1 MTLHYL
7 DVMFMDSVYK
17 LNGERSISAVYHLF
31 KGKKSSQTIQ
41 DASLFELS
49 TYFGCYPGFTRE
61 QMNRSALKLEDKHYI
76 RRKTDE
82 TFIITDTGQHMLNQH
97 FTEKPMPAYFHGA
110 KFHDKAK
117 MLWMRLSLLVQVL
130 SHYMAGSTHY
140 VPIQRDVSVQSWT
153 KSFLKQHQ
161 QKNKLSQ
168 DLHQELERL
177 LERLSDQEALLFIYS
192 LTSNDR
198 IGRTYQ
204 QMAEWM
210 KEDVWYVYV
219 LFWNVLH
226 YFIQSAQKGEAP
238 ILQQLI
244 GDLEFKRVLTT
255 STHKTLELV
264 QKGFDIDQIAHIRSL
279 KKATIEDHIVELSIH
294 EPNFS
299 IDPYVSL
306 EEQRSIHAVARELQ
320 TNKMKLI
327 KETLEHPFTYF
338 QIRLALTRMVKA
350 NG

>member
-7 DVMFMDSVYK
+7 DVMLMDSVYK

-49 TYFGCYPGFTRE
+49 RYFGCYPGFTRD
-61 QMNRSALKLEDKHYI
+61 QLNRSALKLEEKHYI
-76 RRKTDE
+76 RKTDE
-82 TFIITDTGQHMLNQH
+82 TLSITGAGQQMLHQH
-97 FTEKPMPAYFHGA
+97 FSEKPMPAYFHGA
-110 KFHDKAK
+110 KYHDKAK

-130 SHYMAGSTHY
+130 SHHMAGSHQY

-161 QKNKLSQ
+161 QKSKLSEE
-168 DLHQELERL
+168 LHHELEKL
-177 LERLSDQEALLFIYS
+177 LMNLSDQEALIFVYS
-192 LTSNDR
+192 LTSHER

-210 KEDVWYVYV
+210 KEDVWYVYL

-238 ILQQLI
+238 TLQKLV

-264 QKGFDIDQIAHIRSL
+264 QKGFDIEQIAHIRSL

-294 EPNFS
+294 EPSFS
-299 IDPYVSL
+299 IDPYVSIK
-306 EEQRSIHAVARELQ
+306 EQREILAVARELQ

-327 KETLEHPFTYF
+327 KEKLEHPFTYF

>member
-7 DVMFMDSVYK
+7 DVMLMDSVYK

-49 TYFGCYPGFTRE
+49 RYFGCYPGFTRD
-61 QMNRSALKLEDKHYI
+61 QLNRSALKLEEKHYI
-76 RRKTDE
+76 RKTDE
-82 TFIITDTGQHMLNQH
+82 TLSITEAGQRMLHQH
-97 FTEKPMPAYFHGA
+97 FSEKPMPAYFHGA
-110 KFHDKAK
+110 KYHDKAK

-130 SHYMAGSTHY
+130 SHHMAGSHQY

-161 QKNKLSQ
+161 QKSKLSEE
-168 DLHQELERL
+168 LHHELEKL
-177 LERLSDQEALLFIYS
+177 LISLSDQEALIFVYS
-192 LTSNDR
+192 LTSNER

-210 KEDVWYVYV
+210 KEDVWYVYL

-238 ILQQLI
+238 ILQQLV

-264 QKGFDIDQIAHIRSL
+264 QKGFDIEQIAHIRSL

-294 EPNFS
+294 EPSFS
-299 IDPYVSL
+299 IDPYVSIK
-306 EEQRSIHAVARELQ
+306 EQREILAVARELQ

-327 KETLEHPFTYF
+327 KEKLEHPFTYF

>member
-7 DVMFMDSVYK
+7 DVMLMDSVYK

-49 TYFGCYPGFTRE
+49 RYFGCYPGFTRD
-61 QMNRSALKLEDKHYI
+61 QLNRSALKLEEKHYI
-76 RRKTDE
+76 RKTDE
-82 TFIITDTGQHMLNQH
+82 TLSITEAGQRMLHQH
-97 FTEKPMPAYFHGA
+97 FSEKPMPAYFHGA
-110 KFHDKAK
+110 KYHDKAK

-130 SHYMAGSTHY
+130 SHHMAGSHQY

-161 QKNKLSQ
+161 QKSKLSEE
-168 DLHQELERL
+168 LHHELEKL
-177 LERLSDQEALLFIYS
+177 LMSLSDHEALIFVYS
-192 LTSNDR
+192 LTSNGR

-210 KEDVWYVYV
+210 KEDVWYVYL

-238 ILQQLI
+238 ILQQLV

-264 QKGFDIDQIAHIRSL
+264 QKGFDIEQIAHIRSL

-294 EPNFS
+294 EPSFS
-299 IDPYVSL
+299 IDPYVSIK
-306 EEQRSIHAVARELQ
+306 EQREILAVARELQ

-327 KETLEHPFTYF
+327 KEKLEHPFTYF

>member
-7 DVMFMDSVYK
+7 DVMLMDSVYK

-49 TYFGCYPGFTRE
+49 RYFGCYPGFTRD
-61 QMNRSALKLEDKHYI
+61 QLNRSALKLEEKHYI
-76 RRKTDE
+76 RKNDE
-82 TFIITDTGQHMLNQH
+82 TLSITEAGQQMLHQH
-97 FTEKPMPAYFHGA
+97 FSEKPMPAYFHGA
-110 KFHDKAK
+110 KYHDKAK

-130 SHYMAGSTHY
+130 SHHMAGSHQY

-161 QKNKLSQ
+161 QKSKLSEE
-168 DLHQELERL
+168 LHHELEKL
-177 LERLSDQEALLFIYS
+177 LMNLSDQEALIFVYS
-192 LTSNDR
+192 LTSHER

-210 KEDVWYVYV
+210 KEDVWYVYL

-238 ILQQLI
+238 TLQKLV

-264 QKGFDIDQIAHIRSL
+264 QKGFDIEQIAHIRSL

-294 EPNFS
+294 EPSFS
-299 IDPYVSL
+299 IDPYVSIK
-306 EEQRSIHAVARELQ
+306 EQREILAVARELQ

-327 KETLEHPFTYF
+327 KEKLEHPFTYF

>member
-7 DVMFMDSVYK
+7 DVMLMDSVYK

-49 TYFGCYPGFTRE
+49 RYFGCYPGFTRD
-61 QMNRSALKLEDKHYI
+61 QLNRSALKLEEKHYI
-76 RRKTDE
+76 RKTDE
-82 TFIITDTGQHMLNQH
+82 TLSITEAGQQLLHQY
-97 FTEKPMPAYFHGA
+97 FSEKPMPAYFHGA
-110 KFHDKAK
+110 KYHDKAK

-130 SHYMAGSTHY
+130 SHHMAGSHQY

-161 QKNKLSQ
+161 QKSKLSEE
-168 DLHQELERL
+168 LHHELEKL
-177 LERLSDQEALLFIYS
+177 LMNLSDQEALIFVYS
-192 LTSNDR
+192 LTSHER

-210 KEDVWYVYV
+210 KEDVWYVYL

-238 ILQQLI
+238 TLQKLV

-264 QKGFDIDQIAHIRSL
+264 QKGFDIEQIAHIRSL

-294 EPNFS
+294 EPSFS
-299 IDPYVSL
+299 IDPYVSIK
-306 EEQRSIHAVARELQ
+306 EQREILAVARELQ

-327 KETLEHPFTYF
+327 KEKLEHPFTYF

>member
-7 DVMFMDSVYK
+7 DVMLMDSVYK

-49 TYFGCYPGFTRE
+49 RYFGCYPGFTRD
-61 QMNRSALKLEDKHYI
+61 QLNRSALKLEEKHYI
-76 RRKTDE
+76 RKTDE
-82 TFIITDTGQHMLNQH
+82 TLSITEAGERMLHQH
-97 FTEKPMPAYFHGA
+97 FSEKPMPAYFHGA
-110 KFHDKAK
+110 KYHDKAK
-117 MLWMRLSLLVQVL
+117 ILWMRLSLLVQVL
-130 SHYMAGSTHY
+130 SHHMAGSHQY

-161 QKNKLSQ
+161 QKSKLSEE
-168 DLHQELERL
+168 LHHELEKL
-177 LERLSDQEALLFIYS
+177 LMSLSDQEALIFVYS
-192 LTSNDR
+192 LTSNER

-210 KEDVWYVYV
+210 KEDVWYVYL

-238 ILQQLI
+238 ILQQLV

-264 QKGFDIDQIAHIRSL
+264 QKGFDIEQIAHIRSL

-294 EPNFS
+294 EPSFS
-299 IDPYVSL
+299 IDPYVSIK
-306 EEQRSIHAVARELQ
+306 EQREILAVARELQ

-327 KETLEHPFTYF
+327 KEKLEHPFTYF

>member
-7 DVMFMDSVYK
+7 DVMLMDSVYK
-17 LNGERSISAVYHLF
+17 LNDERSISAVYHLF

-49 TYFGCYPGFTRE
+49 RYFGCYPGFTRD
-61 QMNRSALKLEDKHYI
+61 QLNRSALKLEEKHYI
-76 RRKTDE
+76 RKNDE
-82 TFIITDTGQHMLNQH
+82 TLSITEAGQQMLHQH
-97 FTEKPMPAYFHGA
+97 FSEKPMPAYFHGA
-110 KFHDKAK
+110 KYHDKAK

-130 SHYMAGSTHY
+130 SHHMAGSHQY

-161 QKNKLSQ
+161 QKSKLSEE
-168 DLHQELERL
+168 LHHELEKL
-177 LERLSDQEALLFIYS
+177 LMNLSDQEALIFVYS
-192 LTSNDR
+192 LTSHER

-210 KEDVWYVYV
+210 KEDVWYVYL

-226 YFIQSAQKGEAP
+226 YFIQAAQKGEAP
-238 ILQQLI
+238 TLQKLV

-264 QKGFDIDQIAHIRSL
+264 QKGFDIEQIAHIRSL

-294 EPNFS
+294 EPSFS
-299 IDPYVSL
+299 IDPYVSIK
-306 EEQRSIHAVARELQ
+306 EQREILAVARELQ

-327 KETLEHPFTYF
+327 KEKLEHPFTYF

>member
-7 DVMFMDSVYK
+7 DVMLMDSVYK

-49 TYFGCYPGFTRE
+49 RYFGCYPGFTRD
-61 QMNRSALKLEDKHYI
+61 QLNRSALKLEEKHYF
-76 RRKTDE
+76 RKNDE
-82 TFIITDTGQHMLNQH
+82 TLSITEAGQQMLHQH
-97 FTEKPMPAYFHGA
+97 FSEKPMPAYFHGA
-110 KFHDKAK
+110 KYHDKAK

-130 SHYMAGSTHY
+130 SHHMAGSHQY

-161 QKNKLSQ
+161 QKSKLSEE
-168 DLHQELERL
+168 LHHELEKL
-177 LERLSDQEALLFIYS
+177 LMNLSDQEALIFVYS
-192 LTSNDR
+192 LTSHER

-210 KEDVWYVYV
+210 KEDVWYVYL

-226 YFIQSAQKGEAP
+226 YFIQAAQKGEAP
-238 ILQQLI
+238 TLQKLV

-264 QKGFDIDQIAHIRSL
+264 QKGFDIEQIAHIRSL

-294 EPNFS
+294 EPSFS
-299 IDPYVSL
+299 IDPYVSIK
-306 EEQRSIHAVARELQ
+306 EQREILAVARELQ

-327 KETLEHPFTYF
+327 KEKLEHPFTYF

>member
-7 DVMFMDSVYK
+7 DVMLMDSVYK
-17 LNGERSISAVYHLF
+17 LNSERSISAVYHLF

-49 TYFGCYPGFTRE
+49 RYFGCYPGFTRD
-61 QMNRSALKLEDKHYI
+61 QLNRSALKLEEKHYI
-76 RRKTDE
+76 RKTDE
-82 TFIITDTGQHMLNQH
+82 TLSITEAGQQMLHQH
-97 FTEKPMPAYFHGA
+97 FSEKPMPAYFHGA
-110 KFHDKAK
+110 KYHDKAK

-130 SHYMAGSTHY
+130 SHHMAGSHQY

-161 QKNKLSQ
+161 QKSKLSEE
-168 DLHQELERL
+168 LHHELEKL
-177 LERLSDQEALLFIYS
+177 LMNLSDQEALIFVYS
-192 LTSNDR
+192 LTSHER

-210 KEDVWYVYV
+210 KEDVWYVYL

-238 ILQQLI
+238 TLQKLV

-264 QKGFDIDQIAHIRSL
+264 QKGFDIEQIAHIRSL

-294 EPNFS
+294 EPSFS
-299 IDPYVSL
+299 IDPYVSIK
-306 EEQRSIHAVARELQ
+306 EQREILAVARELQ

-327 KETLEHPFTYF
+327 KEKLEHPFTYF

>member
-7 DVMFMDSVYK
+7 DVMLMDSVYK

-49 TYFGCYPGFTRE
+49 RYFGCYPGFTRD
-61 QMNRSALKLEDKHYI
+61 QLNRSALKLEEKHYI
-76 RRKTDE
+76 RKNDE
-82 TFIITDTGQHMLNQH
+82 TFSITEAGQRMLNQH
-97 FTEKPMPAYFHGA
+97 FSEKPMPAYFHGA
-110 KFHDKAK
+110 KYHDKAK

-130 SHYMAGSTHY
+130 SHYMAGSHQY

-161 QKNKLSQ
+161 QKSKLSE
-168 DLHQELERL
+168 DLHHELEKL
-177 LERLSDQEALLFIYS
+177 LVCLSDQEALIFVYS
-192 LTSNDR
+192 LTSNER

-210 KEDVWYVYV
+210 KEDVWYVYL

-238 ILQQLI
+238 ILQQLV

-264 QKGFDIDQIAHIRSL
+264 QKGFDIEQIAHIRSL

-294 EPNFS
+294 EPSFS
-299 IDPYVSL
+299 IDPYVSI
-306 EEQRSIHAVARELQ
+306 EEQRAILTVARELQ

-327 KETLEHPFTYF
+327 KEKLEHPFTYF

>member
-7 DVMFMDSVYK
+7 DVMLMDSVYK

-49 TYFGCYPGFTRE
+49 RYFGCYPGFTRD
-61 QMNRSALKLEDKHYI
+61 QLNRSALKLEEKHYI
-76 RRKTDE
+76 RKTDE
-82 TFIITDTGQHMLNQH
+82 TLSITEAGQRMLHQH
-97 FTEKPMPAYFHGA
+97 FSEKPMPAYFHGA
-110 KFHDKAK
+110 KYHDKAK

-130 SHYMAGSTHY
+130 SHHMARSHQY

-161 QKNKLSQ
+161 QKSKLSEE
-168 DLHQELERL
+168 LHHELEKL
-177 LERLSDQEALLFIYS
+177 LISLSDQEALIFVYS
-192 LTSNDR
+192 LTSNER

-210 KEDVWYVYV
+210 KEDVWYVYL

-238 ILQQLI
+238 ILQQLV

-264 QKGFDIDQIAHIRSL
+264 QKGFDIEQIAHIRSL

-294 EPNFS
+294 EPSFS
-299 IDPYVSL
+299 IDPYVSIK
-306 EEQRSIHAVARELQ
+306 EQREILAVARELQ

-327 KETLEHPFTYF
+327 KEKLEHPFTYF

>member
-1 MTLHYL
+1 MTIHYL
-7 DVMFMDSVYK
+7 DVMLMDSVHK

-41 DASLFELS
+41 DASLFQLS
-49 TYFGCYPGFTRE
+49 NYFGWYPHFTRDQLE
-61 QMNRSALKLEDKHYI
+61 HSVRKLEDEHFI
-76 RRKTDE
+76 CKTGD
-82 TFIITDTGQHMLNQH
+82 TYSVTDAGKMMLSQQFLN
-97 FTEKPMPAYFHGA
+97 KPMPAYFHGA
-110 KFHDKAK
+110 HYQDKAK
-117 MLWMRLSLLVQVL
+117 TLWMRLSLLVQVL
-130 SHYMAGSTHY
+130 SHHAAGSYQY

-153 KSFLKQHQ
+153 KTFLKQYH
-161 QKNKLSQ
+161 KKKLSQ
-168 DLHQELERL
+168 DLHHELERL
-177 LERLSDQEALLFIYS
+177 LMRLSDQEALIFVYS
-192 LTSNDR
+192 LTSNER

-204 QMAEWM
+204 QIAEWM
-210 KEDVWYVYV
+210 NEDVWYVYV

-226 YFIQSAQKGEAP
+226 YFIQSAQKGEAA
-238 ILQQLI
+238 IMKRMLS
-244 GDLEFKRVLTT
+244 DLENKRVLTN

-264 QKGFDIDQIAHIRSL
+264 QKGFSIDQIAQIRSL

-299 IDPYVSL
+299 IEPYVKL
-306 EEQRSIHAVARELQ
+306 DEQQAIHDVADRLQ

-327 KETLEHPFTYF
+327 KEKLEHKYSYF

>member
-7 DVMFMDSVYK
+7 DVMLMDSVYK

-49 TYFGCYPGFTRE
+49 RYFGCYPGFTRD
-61 QMNRSALKLEDKHYI
+61 QLNRSALKLEEKHYI
-76 RRKTDE
+76 RKTDE
-82 TFIITDTGQHMLNQH
+82 TLSITEAGQRMLHQH
-97 FTEKPMPAYFHGA
+97 FSEKPMPAYFHGA
-110 KFHDKAK
+110 KYHDKAK

-130 SHYMAGSTHY
+130 SHHMAGSHQY

-153 KSFLKQHQ
+153 KFFLKQHQ
-161 QKNKLSQ
+161 QKSKLSEE
-168 DLHQELERL
+168 LHHELEKL
-177 LERLSDQEALLFIYS
+177 LINLSDHEALIFVYS
-192 LTSNDR
+192 LTSNER

-210 KEDVWYVYV
+210 KEDVWYVYL

-238 ILQQLI
+238 ILQQLV

-264 QKGFDIDQIAHIRSL
+264 QKGFDIEQIAHIRSL

-294 EPNFS
+294 EPSFS
-299 IDPYVSL
+299 IDPYVSIK
-306 EEQRSIHAVARELQ
+306 EQREILAVARELQ

-327 KETLEHPFTYF
+327 KEKLEHPFTYF

>member
-7 DVMFMDSVYK
+7 DVMLMDSVYK

-49 TYFGCYPGFTRE
+49 RYFGCYPGFTRD
-61 QMNRSALKLEDKHYI
+61 QLNRSALKLEEKHYI
-76 RRKTDE
+76 RKTDE
-82 TFIITDTGQHMLNQH
+82 TLSITEAGQQMLHQH
-97 FTEKPMPAYFHGA
+97 FSEKPMPAYFHGA
-110 KFHDKAK
+110 KYHDKAK

-130 SHYMAGSTHY
+130 SHHMAESHQY

-161 QKNKLSQ
+161 QKSKLSEE
-168 DLHQELERL
+168 LHHELEKL
-177 LERLSDQEALLFIYS
+177 LMNLSDQEALIFVYS
-192 LTSNDR
+192 LTSHER

-210 KEDVWYVYV
+210 KEDVWYVYL

-238 ILQQLI
+238 TLQKLV

-264 QKGFDIDQIAHIRSL
+264 QKGFDIEQIAHIRSL

-294 EPNFS
+294 EPSFS
-299 IDPYVSL
+299 IDPYVSIK
-306 EEQRSIHAVARELQ
+306 EQREILAVARELQ

-327 KETLEHPFTYF
+327 KEKLEHPFTYF

>member
-1 MTLHYL
+1 MTIHYL
-7 DVMFMDSVYK
+7 DVMLMDSVLK

-41 DASLFELS
+41 DASLFQLAS
-49 TYFGCYPGFTRE
+49 YFGCYPSFTRD
-61 QMNRSALKLEDKHYI
+61 QLNRSVRKLEEEHFI
-76 RRKTDE
+76 RKLGDTFSVTDA
-82 TFIITDTGQHMLNQH
+82 GKRVLRQHIS
-97 FTEKPMPAYFHGA
+97 EKPMPAYFHGA
-110 KFHDKAK
+110 KYHDKAK
-117 MLWMRLSLLVQVL
+117 MLWVRLSLLVQVL
-130 SHYMAGSTHY
+130 SHHAAGSHQY

-153 KSFLKQHQ
+153 KSFLKQYHD
-161 QKNKLSQ
+161 KKKLSE
-168 DLHQELERL
+168 DLHHELEKL
-177 LERLSDQEALLFIYS
+177 LACLSDQEAMIFVYS
-192 LTSNDR
+192 LTSNER

-210 KEDVWYVYV
+210 KEDVWYVYL

-226 YFIQSAQKGEAP
+226 YFIHSAQKSEAP
-238 ILQQLI
+238 IMQMI
-244 GDLEFKRVLTT
+244 ISDLEFKRVLTT

-264 QKGFDIDQIAHIRSL
+264 QKGFSIDQIAHIRSL

-294 EPNFS
+294 EPSFS
-299 IDPYVSL
+299 IEPYVSA
-306 EEQRSIHAVARELQ
+306 EQQQAIHEVASQLQ

-327 KETLEHPFTYF
+327 KEKLEPPFTYF

>member
-7 DVMFMDSVYK
+7 DVMLMDSVYK

-49 TYFGCYPGFTRE
+49 RYFGCYPGFTRD
-61 QMNRSALKLEDKHYI
+61 QLNRSALKLEEKHFI
-76 RRKTDE
+76 RKNDE
-82 TFIITDTGQHMLNQH
+82 TLSITEAGQRMLHQH
-97 FTEKPMPAYFHGA
+97 FSEKPMPTYFHGA
-110 KFHDKAK
+110 KYHDKARL
-117 MLWMRLSLLVQVL
+117 LWMRLSLLVQVL
-130 SHYMAGSTHY
+130 SHHMAGSHQY

-161 QKNKLSQ
+161 QKSKLSK
-168 DLHQELERL
+168 DLHHELEKL
-177 LERLSDQEALLFIYS
+177 LMNLSEQEAVIFVYS
-192 LTSNDR
+192 LTSNER

-210 KEDVWYVYV
+210 KEDVWYVYL

-264 QKGFDIDQIAHIRSL
+264 QKGFDIEQIAHIRSL

-294 EPNFS
+294 EPSFS
-299 IDPYVSL
+299 IEPYVSI
-306 EEQRSIHAVARELQ
+306 EEQQAILAVARELK

-327 KETLEHPFTYF
+327 KERLEHPFTYF

>member
-7 DVMFMDSVYK
+7 DVMLMDSVYK

-49 TYFGCYPGFTRE
+49 RYFGCYPGFTRD
-61 QMNRSALKLEDKHYI
+61 QLNRSALKLEEKHYI
-76 RRKTDE
+76 RKTDE
-82 TFIITDTGQHMLNQH
+82 TLSITEAGQQMLHQH
-97 FTEKPMPAYFHGA
+97 FSEKSMPAYFHGA
-110 KFHDKAK
+110 KYHDKAK

-130 SHYMAGSTHY
+130 SHHMAGSHQY

-161 QKNKLSQ
+161 QKSKLSEE
-168 DLHQELERL
+168 LHHELEKL
-177 LERLSDQEALLFIYS
+177 LMNLSDQEALIFVYS
-192 LTSNDR
+192 LTSHER

-210 KEDVWYVYV
+210 KEDVWYVYL

-238 ILQQLI
+238 TLQKLV

-264 QKGFDIDQIAHIRSL
+264 QKGFDIEQIAHIRSL

-294 EPNFS
+294 EPSFS
-299 IDPYVSL
+299 IDPYVSIK
-306 EEQRSIHAVARELQ
+306 EQREILAVARELQ

-327 KETLEHPFTYF
+327 KEKLEHPFTYF

>member
-7 DVMFMDSVYK
+7 DVMLMDSVYK

-49 TYFGCYPGFTRE
+49 RYFGCYPGFTRD
-61 QMNRSALKLEDKHYI
+61 QLNRSALKLEEKHYI
-76 RRKTDE
+76 RKTDE
-82 TFIITDTGQHMLNQH
+82 TLSITEAGQRMLHQH
-97 FTEKPMPAYFHGA
+97 FSEKPMPAYFHGA
-110 KFHDKAK
+110 KYHDKAK

-130 SHYMAGSTHY
+130 SHHMAGSHQY

-153 KSFLKQHQ
+153 KTFLKQHQ
-161 QKNKLSQ
+161 QKSKLSEE
-168 DLHQELERL
+168 LHHELEKL
-177 LERLSDQEALLFIYS
+177 LISLSDQESLIFVYS
-192 LTSNDR
+192 LTSNER

-210 KEDVWYVYV
+210 KEDVWYVYL

-238 ILQQLI
+238 ILQQLV

-264 QKGFDIDQIAHIRSL
+264 QKGFDIEQIAHIRSL

-294 EPNFS
+294 EPSFS
-299 IDPYVSL
+299 IDPYVSIK
-306 EEQRSIHAVARELQ
+306 EQREILAVARELQ

-327 KETLEHPFTYF
+327 KEKLEHPFTYF

>member
-7 DVMFMDSVYK
+7 DVMLMDSVNK

-49 TYFGCYPGFTRE
+49 RYFGCYPGFTRD
-61 QMNRSALKLEDKHYI
+61 QLNRSALKLEEKHYI
-76 RRKTDE
+76 RKTDE
-82 TFIITDTGQHMLNQH
+82 TLSITEAGKQMLHQH
-97 FTEKPMPAYFHGA
+97 FSEKPMPAYFHGA
-110 KFHDKAK
+110 KYHDKAK

-130 SHYMAGSTHY
+130 SHHMAGSHQY

-161 QKNKLSQ
+161 QKSKLSEE
-168 DLHQELERL
+168 LHHEMEHL
-177 LERLSDQEALLFIYS
+177 LINLSDQEALIFVYS
-192 LTSNDR
+192 LTSNER

-210 KEDVWYVYV
+210 KEDVWYVYM

-238 ILQQLI
+238 ILQQLV

-264 QKGFDIDQIAHIRSL
+264 QKGFDIEQIAHIRSL

-294 EPNFS
+294 EPSFS
-299 IDPYVSL
+299 IDPYVSIK
-306 EEQRSIHAVARELQ
+306 EQREILAVARELQ

-327 KETLEHPFTYF
+327 KEKLEHPFTYF

>member
-7 DVMFMDSVYK
+7 DVMLMDSVYK

-49 TYFGCYPGFTRE
+49 RYFGCYPGFTRD
-61 QMNRSALKLEDKHYI
+61 QLNRSALKLEEKHYI
-76 RRKTDE
+76 RKTDE
-82 TFIITDTGQHMLNQH
+82 TLSITEAGQQMLHQH
-97 FTEKPMPAYFHGA
+97 FSEKPMPAYFHGA
-110 KFHDKAK
+110 KYHDKAK

-130 SHYMAGSTHY
+130 SHHMAGSHQY

-161 QKNKLSQ
+161 QKSKLSEE
-168 DLHQELERL
+168 LHHELEKL
-177 LERLSDQEALLFIYS
+177 LMNLSDQEALIFVYS
-192 LTSNDR
+192 LTSHER

-210 KEDVWYVYV
+210 KEDVWYVYL

-238 ILQQLI
+238 TLQKLV

-264 QKGFDIDQIAHIRSL
+264 QKGFDIEQIAHIRSL

-294 EPNFS
+294 EPSFS
-299 IDPYVSL
+299 IDPYVSIK
-306 EEQRSIHAVARELQ
+306 EQREILAVARELQ

-327 KETLEHPFTYF
+327 KEKLEHPFTYF

>member
-1 MTLHYL
+1 MTIHYL
-7 DVMFMDSVYK
+7 DVMLMDSVHK

-41 DASLFELS
+41 DASLFQLS
-49 TYFGCYPGFTRE
+49 SYFGCYPAFTRD
-61 QMNRSALKLEDKHYI
+61 QLNRSVQKLEEQHFI
-76 RRKTDE
+76 RKTGK
-82 TFIITDTGQHMLNQH
+82 TFSVTDAGQHMLRQH
-97 FTEKPMPAYFHGA
+97 FSEKPMPVYFHGA
-110 KFHDKAK
+110 QYHDKAK

-130 SHYMAGSTHY
+130 SHHAAGSQQY

-153 KSFLKQHQ
+153 KSFLKQYHHQ
-161 QKNKLSQ
+161 KSLSK
-168 DLHQELERL
+168 DLHRELEKL
-177 LERLSDQEALLFIYS
+177 LARLSDQEALIFVYS
-192 LTSNDR
+192 LTSNER

-210 KEDVWYVYV
+210 KEDVWYVYM

-226 YFIQSAQKGEAP
+226 YFIHSAQKGEAP
-238 ILQQLI
+238 IMQRMVS
-244 GDLEFKRVLTT
+244 DLEFKRVLTT
-255 STHKTLELV
+255 STHRTLELV
-264 QKGFDIDQIAHIRSL
+264 QKGYSIDQIAHIRSL

-294 EPNFS
+294 EPSFS
-299 IDPYVSL
+299 IEPYVTI
-306 EEQRSIHAVARELQ
+306 EEQRTIHDVAGLLQ

-327 KETLEHPFTYF
+327 KEKLEHPFTYF

>member
-7 DVMFMDSVYK
+7 DVMLMDSVYK

-49 TYFGCYPGFTRE
+49 RYFGCYPGFTRD
-61 QMNRSALKLEDKHYI
+61 QLNRSALKLEEKHYI
-76 RRKTDE
+76 RKTDE
-82 TFIITDTGQHMLNQH
+82 TLSITEAGQRMLHQH
-97 FTEKPMPAYFHGA
+97 FSEKPMPAYFHGA
-110 KFHDKAK
+110 KYHDKAK

-130 SHYMAGSTHY
+130 SHHMARSHQY

-161 QKNKLSQ
+161 QKSKLSEE
-168 DLHQELERL
+168 LHHELEKL
-177 LERLSDQEALLFIYS
+177 LISLSDQEALIFVYS
-192 LTSNDR
+192 LTSNER

-210 KEDVWYVYV
+210 KEDVWYVYL

-238 ILQQLI
+238 ILQQLV

-264 QKGFDIDQIAHIRSL
+264 QKGFDIEQIAHIRSL

-294 EPNFS
+294 EPSFS
-299 IDPYVSL
+299 IDPYVNIK
-306 EEQRSIHAVARELQ
+306 EQREILAVAKELQ

-327 KETLEHPFTYF
+327 KEKLEHPFTYF

>member
-7 DVMFMDSVYK
+7 DVMLMDSVYK

-49 TYFGCYPGFTRE
+49 RYFGCYPGFTRD
-61 QMNRSALKLEDKHYI
+61 QLNRSALKLEEKHYI
-76 RRKTDE
+76 RKTDE
-82 TFIITDTGQHMLNQH
+82 TLSITEAGQRMLHQH
-97 FTEKPMPAYFHGA
+97 FSEKPMPAYFHGA
-110 KFHDKAK
+110 KYHDKAK

-130 SHYMAGSTHY
+130 SHHMAGSHQY

-161 QKNKLSQ
+161 QKSKLSEE
-168 DLHQELERL
+168 LHHELEKL
-177 LERLSDQEALLFIYS
+177 LMSLSDQEALIFVYS
-192 LTSNDR
+192 LTSNER

-210 KEDVWYVYV
+210 KEDVWYVYL

-238 ILQQLI
+238 ILQQLV

-264 QKGFDIDQIAHIRSL
+264 QKGFDIEQIAHIRSL

-294 EPNFS
+294 EPSFS
-299 IDPYVSL
+299 IDPYVSIK
-306 EEQRSIHAVARELQ
+306 EQREILAVARELQ

-327 KETLEHPFTYF
+327 KEKLEHPFTYF

>member
-7 DVMFMDSVYK
+7 DVMLMDSVYK

-49 TYFGCYPGFTRE
+49 RYFGCYPAFTRD
-61 QMNRSALKLEDKHYI
+61 QLNRSAFKLEEGHYI
-76 RRKTDE
+76 RKTDE
-82 TFIITDTGQHMLNQH
+82 TLSITEAGQRMLHQH
-97 FTEKPMPAYFHGA
+97 FSEKPMPAYFHGA
-110 KFHDKAK
+110 KYHDKAK

-130 SHYMAGSTHY
+130 SHHMAGSHQY
-140 VPIQRDVSVQSWT
+140 VPIQRDVSIQSWA

-161 QKNKLSQ
+161 QKRKLSEE
-168 DLHQELERL
+168 LHHELEQL
-177 LERLSDQEALLFIYS
+177 LMNLSDQEALIFVYS
-192 LTSNDR
+192 LTSNER

-210 KEDVWYVYV
+210 KEDVWYVYL

-238 ILQQLI
+238 IFQQLI

-264 QKGFDIDQIAHIRSL
+264 QKGFDIEQIAHIRSL

-294 EPNFS
+294 EPSFS
-299 IDPYVSL
+299 IEPYVSI
-306 EEQRSIHAVARELQ
+306 EEQQAILAVARKLQ

-327 KETLEHPFTYF
+327 KEKLEHPFTYF

>member
-7 DVMFMDSVYK
+7 DVMLMDSVYK

-49 TYFGCYPGFTRE
+49 RYFGCYPGFTRD
-61 QMNRSALKLEDKHYI
+61 QLNRSALKLEEKHYI
-76 RRKTDE
+76 RKTDE
-82 TFIITDTGQHMLNQH
+82 TLSITGAGQQMLHQH
-97 FTEKPMPAYFHGA
+97 FSEKPMPAYFHGA
-110 KFHDKAK
+110 KYHDKAK

-130 SHYMAGSTHY
+130 SHHMAGSHQY

-161 QKNKLSQ
+161 QKSKLSEE
-168 DLHQELERL
+168 LHHELEKL
-177 LERLSDQEALLFIYS
+177 LMNLSDQEALIFVYS
-192 LTSNDR
+192 LTSHER

-210 KEDVWYVYV
+210 KEDVWYVYL

-238 ILQQLI
+238 TLQKLV

-264 QKGFDIDQIAHIRSL
+264 QKGFDIEQIAHIRSL

-294 EPNFS
+294 EPSFS
-299 IDPYVSL
+299 IDPYVSIK
-306 EEQRSIHAVARELQ
+306 EQREILAVARELQ

-327 KETLEHPFTYF
+327 KEKLEHPFTYF
-338 QIRLALTRMVKA
+338 QIRLVLTRMVKA

>member
-7 DVMFMDSVYK
+7 DVMLMDSVYK

-49 TYFGCYPGFTRE
+49 RYFGCYPGFTRD
-61 QMNRSALKLEDKHYI
+61 QLNRSALKLEEKHYI
-76 RRKTDE
+76 RKTDE
-82 TFIITDTGQHMLNQH
+82 TLSITEAGQRMLHQH
-97 FTEKPMPAYFHGA
+97 FSEKPMPAYFHGA
-110 KFHDKAK
+110 KYHDKAK

-130 SHYMAGSTHY
+130 SHHMAGSHQY

-161 QKNKLSQ
+161 QKSKLSEE
-168 DLHQELERL
+168 LHHELEKL
-177 LERLSDQEALLFIYS
+177 LMSLSHQEALIFVYS
-192 LTSNDR
+192 LTSHER

-210 KEDVWYVYV
+210 KEDVWYVYL

-226 YFIQSAQKGEAP
+226 YFIQSAQKGESP
-238 ILQQLI
+238 ILQQLV

-264 QKGFDIDQIAHIRSL
+264 QKGFDIEQIAHIRSL

-294 EPNFS
+294 EPSFS
-299 IDPYVSL
+299 IDPYVSIK
-306 EEQRSIHAVARELQ
+306 EQREILAVARELQ

-327 KETLEHPFTYF
+327 KEKLEHPFTYF